1 MVYWGSSGNSGTS
14 SWSIDPMST
23 VLIIG
28 ASRGIATY
36 HGALPPR
43 RSSPITKIV
52 LLSLRVGTHIPRR
65 HQPSIVTKCPKL
77 PAEMVGTNT
86 SLHTDQA
93 RRHIRQPCFDLATRP
108 LLPQHYRAALIETH
122 DVKMNSCRCRC
133 RSRQSQSV
141 LSLAWRAP
149 CLGAPGQLI
158 AGGAGAR
165 PDHPISDIAAFMDTL
180 CSRHYYSRQRL

>member
-1 MVYWGSSGNSGTS
+1 
-14 SWSIDPMST
+14 MST

-65 HQPSIVTKCPKL
+65 HQPSIVTKCPKF